1 MDQVWICHLMVLR
14 WVCLLISSPLE
25 LLPPA
30 WKLLEL
36 PCVICDYLKLSV
48 VGWSQLDNK
57 DPSKEVK
64 AGLVKMVKEIFLD
77 AAPTAM

>member
-1 MDQVWICHLMVLR
+1 
-14 WVCLLISSPLE
+14 

-30 WKLLEL
+30 GKLSE
-36 PCVICDYLKLSV
+36 PPRVICDYLKFSV

-64 AGLVKMVKEIFLD
+64 AGLVKMVKEVFLD
-77 AAPTAM
+77 AAPTAT